1 MSGAI
6 TSTQDPL
13 ITGEDLAR
21 TPGLGSCELIDGRM
35 VPMTPTSPEH
45 GRIEGNVFRVLD
57 AFVRPRR
64 LGKVFVGEVGVY
76 TQRNPD
82 RVRAADALFVA
93 NDTYAR
99 RSEGAAYLDVAPELV
114 VEILSPHDTV
124 MDLTE
129 KLREYFA
136 IGVKLVWVPDPRARR
151 VMAFR
156 SLTDVRELAEADQL
170 PGDDVLPGFAA
181 SVATLFEE

>member
-64 LGKVFVGEVGVY
+64 LGKVFAGGVGVY

-82 RVRAADALFVA
+82 RVRP
-93 NDTYAR
+93 R
-99 RSEGAAYLDVAPELV
+99 MRSSSRTTRTRAGP
-114 VEILSPHDTV
+114 SG
-124 MDLTE
+124 
-129 KLREYFA
+129 LR
-136 IGVKLVWVPDPRARR
+136 I
-151 VMAFR
+151 
-156 SLTDVRELAEADQL
+156 
-170 PGDDVLPGFAA
+170 
-181 SVATLFEE
+181 